1 MQISKKTPAHHTS
14 ISIYLFIDVDLSVR
28 QYNMLRKVV
37 NTVHQDCFP
46 SYYLIAEA
54 KKKLIPNDIHV
65 SETSAEVPLQNILD
79 KTAHSILNM
88 NDFQSKNELI
98 LEC

>member
-1 MQISKKTPAHHTS
+1 MNS
-14 ISIYLFIDVDLSVR
+14 
-28 QYNMLRKVV
+28 
-37 NTVHQDCFP
+37 VHQDCFP

-88 NDFQSKNELI
+88 NDFQTENDLI
-98 LEC
+98 LECKWGFDGSSGHSVYKQKL